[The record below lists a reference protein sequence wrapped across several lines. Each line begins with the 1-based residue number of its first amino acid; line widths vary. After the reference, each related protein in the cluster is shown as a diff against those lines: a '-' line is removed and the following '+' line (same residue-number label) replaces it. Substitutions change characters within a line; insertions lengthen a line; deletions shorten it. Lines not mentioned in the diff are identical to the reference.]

1 MCAYNLGLASTRGGH
16 HRQSAASGAPVNG
29 LLSKHYGGE
38 LANRRPAPNV
48 FPQVFDQLIG
58 GAGVRRIRSY
68 DLRHTCTSLLLAQ
81 DVPRRVVIDVLGD
94 PQLAIT
100 PDLYSHVVPSALREA
115 ADAIDRVL
123 EAGE

>member
-1 MCAYNLGLASTRGGH
+1 M
-16 HRQSAASGAPVNG
+16 
-29 LLSKHYGGE
+29 
-38 LANRRPAPNV
+38 
-48 FPQVFDQLIG
+48 
-58 GAGVRRIRSY
+58 RRIRSH

-81 DVPRRVVIDVLGD
+81 DVPRRVVIDVLGH

-100 PDLYSHVVPSALREA
+100 PDPYSHVVPSALREA